1 MYSIRLLVSKIFI
14 LSKKISNSE
23 HLLDG
28 QKNDF
33 LLVSIM
39 GVELAIEHGLKEAT
53 WTELV
58 AGVLLLTAL
67 K

>member
-1 MYSIRLLVSKIFI
+1 MQLLVCHQVAKV
-14 LSKKISNSE
+14 LWHLNGD
-23 HLLDG
+23 LLDC

-53 WTELV
+53 RTELV